1 MNETYEVSNLRVH
14 SDMEQVRER
23 SGMFIGDTDDPK
35 QLFNEILDN
44 SLDEC
49 QSGYCESIDIL
60 CDTKDRTYT
69 IRDYGRG
76 IPIGLMEKED
86 GTQKEALEVLST
98 KLFSGGKFDNNA
110 YKISGG
116 LHGVGLGCCNALS
129 ELFEI
134 TTRRDG
140 KSVTLISERGN
151 NYPVIYSDTVQPN
164 GTTVSFKA
172 DEEIFDTSM
181 ISTEYIK
188 SRCIIAN
195 AFGNKINLYIDGTK
209 VDLPKDTVEELV
221 EIPPEE
227 SEYSSTTIKVQLD
240 SGEFMIA
247 VLKYTSSTNSRIDG
261 YTNLLPNRYGGTH
274 VKLLDE
280 AIETAWSEFYSEVN
294 TPLKPSDCKVGLKAL
309 VAVFI
314 SNPSFNSQTKE
325 KLTTKKKFIQPL
337 MDKFS
342 EEFKNYLIQNSELRL
357 ALLKR
362 FEEYRISQNKLTSK
376 KEIMDLVKLN
386 EKVGLHG
393 STRRKSVVPG
403 LADCTSSSIEG
414 SEEFLVEGD
423 SAGGGAK
430 RARDKKTQAVLP
442 LRGKIKNV
450 AYMSLEDALKSE
462 DVRKIVNSNGAGVG
476 EDCDPE
482 RCRYERL
489 NILCFTGDTRVKML
503 DGTYP
508 TFKELADMERRNPG
522 REYWVYSI
530 DKEGNIVP
538 GRAYRPEVKKSVTEL
553 VEVTLEDGSTVKCTP
568 DHKFLTKEYGMVEAK
583 DLYTGI
589 SLEPLYTSM
598 DKHIR
603 SEYESVWSNGQW
615 VPTHHMVNGVPEKG
629 YIVHHINRNKLD
641 NTPLNLQKMTKREH
655 LEEHSR
661 EQSELM
667 KKLNNEGKMPSWTYT
682 YNGSEKH
689 ISDIKKAWS
698 DPEKASRMSKS
709 LVDYNKSSEHRK
721 YVSGMN
727 KNPDMIRLQQRGKLS
742 KKGKL
747 ILDELGDLTESI
759 ISDYSGITMD
769 SILKYFDSFEDFVEN
784 SRNYNHK
791 VLSVV
796 HISLKEPVP
805 VYCLT
810 VENHHNFAICCEK
823 GGDAQES
830 ATTTNVFV
838 SNCDADP

>member
-60 CDTKDRTYT
+60 CDTKDRTYM

-86 GTQKEALEVLST
+86 GTQKEALEVLAT
-98 KLFSGGKFDNNA
+98 KLFSGGKFDNTA

-140 KSVTLISERGN
+140 KSVTLLSERGN
-151 NYPVIYSDTVQPN
+151 NYPVIYSNTVQSN

-195 AFGNKINLYIDGTK
+195 AFGNKINLYIDGVK

-342 EEFKNYLIQNSELRL
+342 EEFKSYLIQNPELRL

-489 NILCFTGDTRVKML
+489 NIL
-503 DGTYP
+503 
-508 TFKELADMERRNPG
+508 A
-522 REYWVYSI
+522 
-530 DKEGNIVP
+530 
-538 GRAYRPEVKKSVTEL
+538 
-553 VEVTLEDGSTVKCTP
+553 
-568 DHKFLTKEYGMVEAK
+568 
-583 DLYTGI
+583 
-589 SLEPLYTSM
+589 
-598 DKHIR
+598 
-603 SEYESVWSNGQW
+603 
-615 VPTHHMVNGVPEKG
+615 
-629 YIVHHINRNKLD
+629 
-641 NTPLNLQKMTKREH
+641 
-655 LEEHSR
+655 
-661 EQSELM
+661 
-667 KKLNNEGKMPSWTYT
+667 
-682 YNGSEKH
+682 
-689 ISDIKKAWS
+689 
-698 DPEKASRMSKS
+698 
-709 LVDYNKSSEHRK
+709 
-721 YVSGMN
+721 
-727 KNPDMIRLQQRGKLS
+727 
-742 KKGKL
+742 
-747 ILDELGDLTESI
+747 
-759 ISDYSGITMD
+759 
-769 SILKYFDSFEDFVEN
+769 
-784 SRNYNHK
+784 
-791 VLSVV
+791 
-796 HISLKEPVP
+796 
-805 VYCLT
+805 
-810 VENHHNFAICCEK
+810 
-823 GGDAQES
+823 
-830 ATTTNVFV
+830 
-838 SNCDADP
+838 DADPDGKHIIALIVLAYVHLQANLVKAGRVFVVVPPLYGYTENKVRHFTNDFESIPENLVKSGKFTRYKGLGEMDDDEFEESCLNRANRISYQVQYPQDLDKFYEILGTTSGRRNLLKDLGLIKYIDSEELSI